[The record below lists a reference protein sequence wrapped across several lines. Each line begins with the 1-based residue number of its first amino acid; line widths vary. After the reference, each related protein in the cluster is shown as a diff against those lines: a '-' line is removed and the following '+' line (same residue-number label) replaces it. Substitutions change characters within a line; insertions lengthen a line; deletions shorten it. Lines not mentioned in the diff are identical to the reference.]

1 MAFNSNYHDT
11 GLFGVYAVADK
22 DAPIDDLAW
31 AIMQVRTCTRLLPL
45 CKPAMYGAGI
55 LLSADIAEC

>member
-22 DAPIDDLAW
+22 DAHIDDLAW
-31 AIMQVRTCTRLLPL
+31 AIMQVCCCTRRAPATLPYQRRYL
-45 CKPAMYGAGI
+45 
-55 LLSADIAEC
+55 DECGHR